1 MPPTE
6 TSRAPVAP
14 LPAAIVAEAVQR
26 LERAGP
32 LDDAAE
38 LRQAFR
44 MHDSR
49 AAQVRARAW
58 LLGQRLGLPRELAR
72 WRLLALWAAGALALA
87 MLLAALATGR
97 AVLAPDRSINAV
109 AAFVSL
115 LGWHALTLLA
125 WLGGLLG
132 AGRGAGDWSLGRA
145 ALALAARVPFD
156 RGPHAVLLLRSTGA
170 VLRRARLWPWLT
182 GWISHTIWALSF
194 VLLLVLLGF
203 GFAFQ
208 AYRLS
213 WETTI
218 LSPAFFER
226 FVAVTGAL
234 PALLG
239 FAVPDAEAVRQVG
252 SAAPQAVLAGVSQRD
267 WAWWLM
273 GCVFCYGLAPR
284 VLLAA
289 FSYVRWRG
297 GQARLAQLDMTDPD
311 VLGIALRLDAL
322 EPPPEVIDPE
332 RQAGST
338 TRGPGRQGA
347 PGAAGT
353 LALVGFEL
361 PPEAAWPPEGA
372 PASALPV
379 LRVSGS
385 AAERDDALAQL
396 AAARPAALL
405 LAVHASASPDRGT
418 ARFVRDAAALSGRT
432 AVWLLHADAAAQRR
446 WSDWLQSS
454 EFSEPF
460 RALALVGQAQ
470 AAMNWVASGNV

>member
-1 MPPTE
+1 MT
-6 TSRAPVAP
+6 TAAPASARSP
-14 LPAAIVAEAVQR
+14 LAAAIVAEAVQR
-26 LERAGP
+26 LERTGP
-32 LDDAAE
+32 LDDSAE
-38 LRQAFR
+38 LLQAFR
-44 MHDSR
+44 TADSR
-49 AAQVRARAW
+49 AAQVRERAW
-58 LLGQRLGLPRELAR
+58 LLGRRLGLPRELAR
-72 WRLLALWAAGALALA
+72 WRQLALWATGALAVA

-115 LGWHALTLLA
+115 LGWHVLTVLV

-132 AGRGAGDWSLGRA
+132 AGRGAGNWSLGRA
-145 ALALAARVPFD
+145 ALALAARVPID
-156 RGPHAVLLLRSTGA
+156 RGPHAVLLLRA
-170 VLRRARLWPWLT
+170 AAAALQRARLWPWLT

-194 VLLLVLLGF
+194 VLLLALLGF

-226 FVAVTGAL
+226 FVAATGAL

-273 GCVFCYGLAPR
+273 GCVFCYGLLPR
-284 VLLAA
+284 VLLAG
-289 FSYVRWRG
+289 FSYARWRA
-297 GQARLAQLDMTDPD
+297 GQARLAQIDMTDPE
-311 VLGIALRLDAL
+311 VRSIVARLDAL

-332 RQAGST
+332 RRAAGVA
-338 TRGPGRQGA
+338 RGAGRLGA

-353 LALVGFEL
+353 LALLGFEL
-361 PPEAAWPPEGA
+361 PPEAPWPPDGT
-372 PASALPV
+372 PASAQPV

-385 AAERDDALAQL
+385 AAERDAALAQL
-396 AAARPAALL
+396 AAAQPAALL
-405 LAVHASASPDRGT
+405 LVVHAGASPDRGT
-418 ARFVRDAAALSGRT
+418 ARFVREAATLAGRT
-432 AVWLLHADAAAQRR
+432 ALWLLDADAAAQRR
-446 WSDWLQSS
+446 WRDWLQST
-454 EFSEPF
+454 EFSEGF
-460 RALALVGQAQ
+460 QALALVGQARE
-470 AAMNWVASGNV
+470 AMDWVASGHG